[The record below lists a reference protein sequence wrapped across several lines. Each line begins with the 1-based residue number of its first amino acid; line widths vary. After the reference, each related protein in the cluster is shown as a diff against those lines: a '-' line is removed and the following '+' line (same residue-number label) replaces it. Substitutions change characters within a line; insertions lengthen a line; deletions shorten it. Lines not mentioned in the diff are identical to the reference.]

1 RDSKFVAEPLIY
13 ALRFPARAFYFTIS
27 LVGFC
32 SAMIVASLALLGL
45 QLFLLIP
52 RAMIPIRALWKL
64 LERVFGR
71 RGWKCPFQ
79 RIGIFVPV
87 IVLGHA
93 LPVEQRI
100 DDDAEEEDERGEGQ
114 IGAQRTDI
122 VPIRELDRVI
132 DIAARHPLTAKEML
146 REEGDIRPDEH
157 HPEM

>member
-1 RDSKFVAEPLIY
+1 KLSCTLSHMVCVLCPILRRRSSGLIVPVLAVALVCVGEYVSAGSAAICSNDSFRDSKFVAEPLIY

-93 LPVEQRI
+93 LPVEQ
-100 DDDAEEEDERGEGQ
+100 
-114 IGAQRTDI
+114 
-122 VPIRELDRVI
+122 
-132 DIAARHPLTAKEML
+132 
-146 REEGDIRPDEH
+146 
-157 HPEM
+157 